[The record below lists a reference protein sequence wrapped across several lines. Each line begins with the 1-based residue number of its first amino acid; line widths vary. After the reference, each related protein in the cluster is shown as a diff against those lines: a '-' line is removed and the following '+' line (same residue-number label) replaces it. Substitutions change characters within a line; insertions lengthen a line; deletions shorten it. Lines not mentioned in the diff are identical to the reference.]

1 MPEIEGITI
10 IMSNL
15 YGWTGKILRVD
26 LSSNQIST
34 VDTEKYARRFIGGKG
49 LMHRL
54 AWEEIPRGTGA
65 FDADNRLMI
74 ATGPLTGTPAPTSG
88 RVEIGGV
95 APQCH
100 PEMYS
105 HSGVGG
111 WFGAELK
118 YAGFDAV
125 IIQGKA
131 TSPCYLWINDG
142 NVEIMDA
149 KKIWGLG
156 TYGTQQELQKKH
168 GRNVKS
174 LVIGPAGENK
184 SRIAVLLTD
193 NNNAAGQGGFG
204 GVAGSK
210 NLKAICVKGSQS
222 VRIAHP
228 NELLKLL
235 TALTP
240 EKSKNPA
247 KIDIDFE
254 YDAHIIKEVP
264 YQQFKVACTHACNK
278 YCMSAFKDVQKA
290 TRPGLHNS
298 QVGCIGTMIIGWQ
311 NSMTWT
317 DGTYC
322 KWPLWNQN
330 LERGTEALELI
341 NEYGLN
347 QFELLGGMI
356 PWIVMASH
364 EGIITEKD
372 LGFSINPDDPE
383 WWVKSIRIIA
393 YREGF
398 GDILAEGT
406 TRAINM
412 LGEDKYGESVYTGYR
427 KTDERK
433 MPTPISLQQAWGY
446 AAHWGGRGV
455 QASVPYPDWLLRAL
469 TWMTQTRDSNNDTH
483 HRSRP
488 EWLEEFRKDPYRGE
502 LGPQMAIWDENRSEL
517 KCALTLCDWAFPN
530 PYVVSAEAGLYSAVT
545 GIETSQEEL
554 DRIGERLKNM
564 QRAVLIRNHDRT
576 RKLEV
581 NEILPFYKRPDGSKG
596 ISIDEDEFAIMVDHY
611 YEQRG
616 WDKVTGWPTRSKLL
630 ELDLQDVADE
640 LSILA

>member
-1 MPEIEGITI
+1 
-10 IMSNL
+10 MSNI
-15 YGWTGKILRVD
+15 YGWTGSIVRVD
-26 LSSNQIST
+26 LSNGRISK
-34 VDTEKYARRFIGGKG
+34 VETEKYAHRFIGGKG
-49 LMHRL
+49 FIHRL

-65 FDADNRLMI
+65 FDAENKLLI

-95 APQCH
+95 APQSF

-105 HSGVGG
+105 HSGIGG

-118 YAGFDAV
+118 YAGFDAL

-131 TSPCYLWINDG
+131 ASPCYIWINDG
-142 NVEIMDA
+142 ILKILDA
-149 KKIWGLG
+149 TKLWGLG
-156 TYGTQQELQKKH
+156 TYGTQQELQKIH
-168 GRNVKS
+168 GRDIRS
-174 LVIGPAGENK
+174 LVIGPAGEHK

-193 NNNAAGQGGFG
+193 NNSAAGQGGFG

-222 VRIAHP
+222 ISIAYP
-228 NELLKLL
+228 DELLRLRTEL
-235 TALTP
+235 SP
-240 EKSKNPA
+240 EKLKNPG
-247 KIDIDFE
+247 KFDIDFE
-254 YDAHIIKEVP
+254 YDAHTVKEVP

-278 YCMSAFKDVQKA
+278 YCMHAFRNLPKV

-298 QVGCIGTMIIGWQ
+298 QIGCIGTMVIGWQ

-322 KWPLWNQN
+322 KWPLWDLN

-356 PWIVMASH
+356 PWIIMAAN
-364 EGIITEKD
+364 EGILSEKD
-372 LGFSINPDDPE
+372 FGISINPNDPE
-383 WWVKSIRIIA
+383 WWVKILNMIT
-393 YREGF
+393 YRKGF
-398 GDILAEGT
+398 GDLLSEGT
-406 TRAINM
+406 TRTINA
-412 LGEDKYGESVYTGYR
+412 LGIDKYGETLYTGFR
-427 KTDERK
+427 KTNGKE
-433 MPTPISLQQAWGY
+433 MSTPVSLQQAWGY
-446 AAHWGGRGV
+446 AAHWSGRGV

-502 LGPQMAIWDENRSEL
+502 IGPQMAIWDENRSEI

-530 PYVVSAEAGLYSAVT
+530 PYFLSAEAKLFSAVT
-545 GIETSQEEL
+545 GIDISEGEL

-564 QRAVLIRNHDRT
+564 QRTILIRNHDRT
-576 RKLEV
+576 RKKEV
-581 NEILPFYKRPDGSKG
+581 DEILQFYKRPDGSRG

-616 WDKVTGWPTRSKLL
+616 WDKETGWPTKNKLN
-630 ELDLQDVADE
+630 ELDLGEIADE
-640 LSILA
+640 LPILT

>member
-1 MPEIEGITI
+1 MPKIEGII
-10 IMSNL
+10 EFMSNL
-15 YGWTGKILRVD
+15 YGWAGKILRVD
-26 LSSNQIST
+26 LSNKKIST
-34 VDTEKYARRFIGGKG
+34 VATEKYAQRFIGGKG
-49 LMHRL
+49 LLHRL

-65 FDADNRLMI
+65 FDGENKLMI
-74 ATGPLTGTPAPTSG
+74 ANGPLTGTPAPTSG
-88 RVEIGGV
+88 RVEVGGV
-95 APQCH
+95 APQSY

-118 YAGFDAV
+118 YAGFDAI

-131 TSPCYLWINDG
+131 NSPCYLWINDDK
-142 NVEIMDA
+142 VELMDA
-149 KKIWGLG
+149 NKLWGLG

-168 GRNVKS
+168 GKDIRS
-174 LVIGPAGENK
+174 LAIGPAGEHN

-210 NLKAICVKGSQS
+210 NLKAICVKGSKS
-222 VRIAHP
+222 VPIAHP

-235 TALTP
+235 TELSP
-240 EKSKNPA
+240 EKSKNPG
-247 KIDIDFE
+247 KLDSDFE
-254 YDAHIIKEVP
+254 YDAHIAKDIP

-278 YCMSAFKDVQKA
+278 YCMPAFRDVQKA

-298 QVGCIGTMIIGWQ
+298 QIGCIGTMIIGWQ

-341 NEYGLN
+341 NEYGIN

-356 PWIVMASH
+356 PWIVMAAH
-364 EGIITEKD
+364 EGVLTAEEF
-372 LGFSINPDDPE
+372 GFPIDPNDPQ
-383 WWVKSIRIIA
+383 WWAKILHMIA

-398 GDILAEGT
+398 GNILSEGT
-406 TRAINM
+406 TRAIEM
-412 LGEDKYGESVYTGYR
+412 LGKEKYGETIYTGYR
-427 KTDERK
+427 ATNEKE
-433 MPTPISLQQAWGY
+433 MITPISLQQAWGY
-446 AAHWGGRGV
+446 SAHWSGRGV
-455 QASVPYPDWLLRAL
+455 QSSVPYPDWLLRAL

-502 LGPQMAIWDENRSEL
+502 IGPRMAIWDENRSEL

-530 PYVVSAEAGLYSAVT
+530 PYVQNAEAKLYSAVT
-545 GIETSQEEL
+545 GLDTSQEEL
-554 DRIGERLKNM
+554 DIVGERLKNLH
-564 QRAVLIRNHDRT
+564 RAVLIRNYDRT
-576 RKLEV
+576 REQEV

-596 ISIDEDEFAIMVDHY
+596 ISIDENEFAIMVDNY

-616 WDKVTGWPTRSKLL
+616 WDKNTGWPTRDKLI
-630 ELDLQDVADE
+630 ELGLQDVADE
-640 LSILA
+640 LPIDA